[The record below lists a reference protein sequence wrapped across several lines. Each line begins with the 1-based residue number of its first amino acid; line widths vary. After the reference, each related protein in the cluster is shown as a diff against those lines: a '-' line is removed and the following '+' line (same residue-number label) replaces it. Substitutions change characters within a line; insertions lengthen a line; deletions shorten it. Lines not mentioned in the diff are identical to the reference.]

1 MSEQQQEQASNVQP
15 KAEGGIISLVVQDQ
29 NGTEVM
35 FKVKPHTKLVKV
47 MDAYIQK
54 KNLDP
59 SRIRFLFDGQRIMND
74 DTPEKMGIEDGDHI
88 DCVQTQLG
96 GASLL

>member
-1 MSEQQQEQASNVQP
+1 
-15 KAEGGIISLVVQDQ
+15 
-29 NGTEVM
+29 
-35 FKVKPHTKLVKV
+35 

-59 SRIRFLFDGQRIMND
+59 SRIRFLFDGQRIMSD

-96 GASLL
+96 GAPVL